1 LRRTSTSRILPSSSS
16 YFASNLPAPE
26 EDFRVH
32 CPYLY
37 FSAIPRSLGT
47 TVILG
52 EWGKKKKKKRGKK
65 PTKKPHQNESSTLY
79 EKRGQSQPIQNEPDH
94 STRTP
99 NKQFSVQ

>member
-1 LRRTSTSRILPSSSS
+1 
-16 YFASNLPAPE
+16 
-26 EDFRVH
+26 
-32 CPYLY
+32 
-37 FSAIPRSLGT
+37 
-47 TVILG
+47 LG
-52 EWGKKKKKKRGKK
+52 EGGKKKKKKRGKK